1 MSIVVDAA
9 APSRVRALVP
19 PWAVVGLLAGPL
31 AVWLGLRQPLL
42 ALGLLAAGALVVAVA
57 LRPAVAAYALIVV
70 TPLTAGIDRGAAIP
84 LLRPNEALAAAV
96 AAGLV
101 IRALLRAREGARPS
115 FRPSRVE
122 WSMLAMAVASSV
134 VPLTWMALR
143 HQPIGNDDLLY
154 ALVLWKLG
162 AVYLIVRTSIHTDAQ
177 VRRCLQLSVGV
188 AGVVAVIAVLQALDL
203 FHARAL
209 LSGYYV
215 PNGNVGALANPRGG
229 STLALPA
236 AMADLMIL
244 NLAVVAGL
252 VSRGARHRVLLS
264 CFGGLFAL
272 AAVAS
277 GEFSSAA
284 GLVLAAALTAVV
296 IRRPRLL
303 FLALP
308 LGAVVAVAAWP
319 VISTRL
325 AGFQGVH
332 GMPVS
337 WTGRLHNL
345 QSYFLPEL
353 TSRAG
358 YLLGVRPSARVTV
371 PTQATGFVWIE
382 SGYVWLLWGGGIP
395 LLVAFVWFV
404 RVTAARALA
413 LARTSHDAVGAAGT
427 GLFVAVVVMAVLML
441 FDPHLTY
448 RGAGD
453 ALFIL
458 AALARPLEKPPAHT
472 ATVVRPEGAVTV

>member
-1 MSIVVDAA
+1 MSVLVDLAGT
-9 APSRVRALVP
+9 SRVRRLLP
-19 PWAVVGLLAGPL
+19 PWVGVGLLGVPV

-42 ALGLLAAGALVVAVA
+42 GVALLAVAALVVTVA
-57 LRPAVAAYALIVV
+57 IHPSVAAYSLIVV

-84 LLRPNEALAAAV
+84 MLRPNEALAAAV
-96 AAGLV
+96 GAGLV
-101 IRALLRAREGARPS
+101 ARALLLAREGARPR
-115 FRPSRVE
+115 FRPNRTE
-122 WSMLAMAVASSV
+122 WALLAMAVASSV
-134 VPLTWMALR
+134 IPLTWMALR
-143 HQPIGNDDLLY
+143 QQPIGNDDLLY

-162 AVYLIVRTSIHTDAQ
+162 AVYLIVRTSVRTEAQ

-188 AGVVAVIAVLQALDL
+188 AAVVAVIAILQALDL
-203 FHARAL
+203 FHTRSL
-209 LSGYYV
+209 LSTYYV

-252 VSRGARHRVLLS
+252 VSRGARHKVLLS
-264 CFGGLFAL
+264 GVGGLFAV

-284 GLVLAAALTAVV
+284 GLVLASALTAVV

-308 LGAVVAVAAWP
+308 LGAAAAVVAWP
-319 VISTRL
+319 VISVRL
-325 AGFQGVH
+325 SGFQSATGL
-332 GMPVS
+332 PVS
-337 WTGRLHNL
+337 WTGRLRNL

-353 TSRAG
+353 LNHG
-358 YLLGVRPSARVTV
+358 GFVLGVRPSARVPV
-371 PTQATGFVWIE
+371 ASQATGFVWIE
-382 SGYVWLLWGGGIP
+382 SGYIWLLWGGGIP
-395 LLVAFVWFV
+395 LLLAFAWFV
-404 RVTAARALA
+404 RGVAKRSLA

-427 GLFVAVVVMAVLML
+427 GLFVAVIVMAVLMV

-458 AALARPLEKPPAHT
+458 AALARPLPHPPDT
-472 ATVVRPEGAVTV
+472 ADPAVVPEGAVTV